1 MDRYQ
6 ERYLAHQRRKAAV
19 LRRLLLERHSE
30 RAYSDQPVTDEEL
43 SLVLEAADRAPSS
56 CDRRGVN
63 VRVVRARDDLALLG
77 GLLVGGVGWVHRAP
91 AVLMLWAD
99 PAAYKAPGE
108 IAYMPYLDAGVVVGA
123 MYLAATASGL
133 RACYINPNIRE
144 RNYAHFAAVFGEG
157 IYCGAL
163 AVGWPR
169 EES

>member
-1 MDRYQ
+1 
-6 ERYLAHQRRKAAV
+6 
-19 LRRLLLERHSE
+19 
-30 RAYSDQPVTDEEL
+30 
-43 SLVLEAADRAPSS
+43 
-56 CDRRGVN
+56 
-63 VRVVRARDDLALLG
+63 
-77 GLLVGGVGWVHRAP
+77 
-91 AVLMLWAD
+91 MLWAD